1 MEALY
6 FYGVFAVSGA
16 LTTLFTVW
24 HPAYQIAKQME
35 PNNIVVSHKK
45 LYFALCFT
53 FSVIMAPA
61 IIIIMLN
68 IEVFTKQFVLSL
80 LGRDE

>member
-16 LTTLFTVW
+16 LTTLITVW
-24 HPAYQIAKQME
+24 HPAYQIAKHME
-35 PNNIVVSHKK
+35 PNNIVVDHKK
-45 LYFALCFT
+45 MYFALCFT
-53 FSVIMAPA
+53 FSLVMAPA
-61 IIIIMLN
+61 LLIIILHT
-68 IEVFTKQFVLSL
+68 EAFTKQFVLSL